1 MTGGEIMAGADR
13 DVMSTKPEEC
23 VNYLGPFRAEPR
35 NRSGDIRL
43 WNWVSRHPRMVS
55 QPHRQKNPAGP
66 GLIMISPGQF
76 TC

>member
-43 WNWVSRHPRMVS
+43 WNWVEWF
-55 QPHRQKNPAGP
+55 
-66 GLIMISPGQF
+66 LSP
-76 TC
+76 TDRRILLDLA